1 MWVLNTPKKRE
12 EVDLCVA
19 ALAGPSWSPCFGF
32 PDDDDNNNVEDDD
45 NVEDDEDHDDDVWQ
59 QRQTHLH
66 RKQSL
71 PNIDCTGAAVLDG
84 DEEKWF
90 ALQDLSF
97 ATCFYTSNIS
107 CSCGTADIVLQAML
121 TKPGVYVEERCQT
134 FQYTCHSEFWR
145 ASNGSVTWSAKSKT
159 KTPFSM
165 AVGFIHRA
173 NWPLVS
179 GFNPEVKAQTS
190 MIIFWPV
197 EFACFWLLDSTDCR
211 RWSWGSVSWSWSWR
225 REAPP
230 PQLRQNQ
237 FLFPPNFHT
246 SPLHAR

>member
-1 MWVLNTPKKRE
+1 MKMCGSR
-12 EVDLCVA
+12 
-19 ALAGPSWSPCFGF
+19 
-32 PDDDDNNNVEDDD
+32 
-45 NVEDDEDHDDDVWQ
+45 

-107 CSCGTADIVLQAML
+107 CSCGTADIVLQAIL
-121 TKPGVYVEERCQT
+121 TKHGVYVEERCQT

-179 GFNPEVKAQTS
+179 SYNPEVKAQTW
-190 MIIFWPV
+190 MIILWPV
-197 EFACFWLLDSTDCR
+197 ELACLAFLVLGFHWLPKVITRECLLILVLAP
-211 RWSWGSVSWSWSWR
+211 G